1 MRIVA
6 ISFLLVL
13 WTLTLAGC
21 QSKAAKVK
29 QLQDQYNAEYPA
41 YAKNC
46 LDPETAGSS
55 DLLTGKKLTQ
65 EEIAAL
71 EAKKKEREARCK
83 PQADR
88 LAQLQKEILAA
99 QQ

>member
-1 MRIVA
+1 MRLIA
-6 ISFLLVL
+6 LLL
-13 WTLTLAGC
+13 LCTLILAGC
-21 QSKAAKVK
+21 ESKAKKVQ
-29 QLQDQYNAEYPA
+29 QLQAQYNAEYPA
-41 YAKNC
+41 YAKDC
-46 LDPETAGSS
+46 LDPETAASG

-71 EAKKKEREARCK
+71 EAKKKERDARCK
-83 PQADR
+83 PEADR

>member
-6 ISFLLVL
+6 LSLLVL

-21 QSKAAKVK
+21 QSKAARVK

-41 YAKNC
+41 YAKDC
-46 LDPETAGSS
+46 LDPETAGSA

-88 LAQLQKEILAA
+88 LAQLQKEIIAA
-99 QQ
+99 QP